1 VRRTLAGVA
10 LAGIWR
16 ARTRA
21 VLSVA
26 LMAAAAF
33 LLTSVTAFESA
44 PGAGDM
50 KPPSA
55 TGGYQMMITTQIPL
69 PADLQTP
76 AGRKLLGVPEEPVFG
91 AACFTALR
99 VKAGDDISCLNMT
112 RPTSA
117 TLVGVPAELLER
129 LAVAKRG
136 GQVAGDAIAAAVDAQ
151 TAEYILHAGLGE
163 RVPESTIGRPIVIQ
177 TLLAD
182 SIFQS
187 DALIPEA
194 DFRQAFPSVT
204 RPSLI
209 LVDCPPASVP
219 ELRKILRAS
228 LDDFGVTVETTTQR
242 LAAYHAVAD
251 SYIAA
256 FQFLGALA
264 LLVGTLGLVV
274 VLARNVIQRRAELAL
289 LQALGFTRGRIALLL
304 IIEHGLLLALGLALG
319 IGTALLATL
328 PQFRQVHLAPVA
340 ASTGIILGTGL
351 IVLTAAARAS
361 TGRLTPAALRQ
372 E

>member
-1 VRRTLAGVA
+1 L
-10 LAGIWR
+10 
-16 ARTRA
+16 
-21 VLSVA
+21 
-26 LMAAAAF
+26 
-33 LLTSVTAFESA
+33 
-44 PGAGDM
+44 
-50 KPPSA
+50 
-55 TGGYQMMITTQIPL
+55 MITTQIPL
-69 PADLQTP
+69 PADLGTA
-76 AGRKLLGVPEEPVFG
+76 AGRKLLGVPEEAVVG
-91 AACFTALR
+91 AARFTALR

-117 TLVGVPAELLER
+117 TLVGVPAEVLQR

-136 GQVAGDAIAAAVDAQ
+136 AEVTGAIGAAVDAQ

-163 RVPESTIGRPIVIQ
+163 RVPEGTISRPIVIER
-177 TLLAD
+177 LLAD

-187 DALIPEA
+187 YALIPEE
-194 DFRQAFPSVT
+194 DFRREFPAVT
-204 RPSLI
+204 RASLV
-209 LVDCPPASVP
+209 LVDCPPPSVP
-219 ELRKILRAS
+219 ELRKILRSS
-228 LDDFGVTVETTTQR
+228 LDDFGVTVETTAER

-289 LQALGFTRGRIALLL
+289 LGALGFTRGRVTLMLV
-304 IIEHGLLLALGLALG
+304 IEHGMLMGLGLALG

-328 PQFRQVHLAPVA
+328 PQIRQVHMVPVA
-340 ASTGIILGTGL
+340 VSTGVILGTGL
-351 IVLTAAARAS
+351 IVLSAAARAA
-361 TGRLTPAALRQ
+361 TRLLTPAALRQ